1 LALAILAQG
10 LLNWQHLYI
19 PVLPP
24 HLFQYLAAPVPYLI
38 GMLTALTPRLDQTKS
53 DGLGEMVIINLDS
66 FQMETRGINPAEV
79 AVKIPDLFW
88 TAMAEQGL
96 PAASMSSSEMLAQD
110 LVDLLKVDKRS
121 L

>member
-1 LALAILAQG
+1 MVGLGSALLSESCILLISASPTCLAQCGRLALAILAQG

-79 AVKIPDLFW
+79 AVKIPDLF
-88 TAMAEQGL
+88 
-96 PAASMSSSEMLAQD
+96 
-110 LVDLLKVDKRS
+110 
-121 L
+121 